1 MDVNALIYLAF
12 VVEEGSFQAA
22 SRKLRVP
29 NSTLSRHISALEK
42 SLNVQLLNRT
52 TRRLSLTEA
61 GEDIF
66 PSCQKMAEVYRRVLD
81 ITLEASSQ
89 PHGLLRVTAP
99 VTAGRVFL
107 SRWLAQFS
115 RRFPEIVVEAHF
127 SDEEEDMVERRIDVA
142 VRVGPLRSS
151 TLISRPLATTSRIV
165 CASPAFVAA
174 HPMPVVQA
182 LSGMPA
188 VVFARAAETGHWR
201 LNCQGET
208 IEVSVQPR
216 LVFNDMT
223 SVLEAAAAGGGIALV
238 PAFVANTYLI
248 SGSLTHI
255 VPSWS
260 GEAAPFHLVYLRRDN
275 LPTKTK
281 LLIAHIL
288 ESARAEAGLFAS
300 LKD

>member
-1 MDVNALIYLAF
+1 MDVNALIYFAF

-22 SRKLRVP
+22 ARKLRVP
-29 NSTLSRHISALEK
+29 NSTLSRHISALEAA
-42 SLNVQLLNRT
+42 LDVQLLNRT
-52 TRRLSLTEA
+52 TRRLSMTEA
-61 GEDIF
+61 GENIF
-66 PSCQKMAEVYRRVLD
+66 PSCQKMAEEYRSVLD
-81 ITLEASSQ
+81 ITQEASSQ

-99 VTAGRVFL
+99 VAAGRVFL
-107 SRWLAQFS
+107 ARWLAQFS
-115 RRFPEIVVEAHF
+115 QRFPEIVLDVFF

-142 VRVGPLRSS
+142 VRVGSLRSS

-165 CASPAFVAA
+165 CASPEFVAA
-174 HPMPVVQA
+174 HPVFVAQD
-182 LSGMPA
+182 LSGMSA
-188 VVFARAAETGHWR
+188 VIFARASEVGHWR

-223 SVLEAAAAGGGIALV
+223 SVLEAAAASGGIALV
-238 PAFVANTYLI
+238 PAFVANSYLRN
-248 SGSLTHI
+248 GSLMHI

-281 LLIAHIL
+281 LLIAHFL
-288 ESARAEAGLFAS
+288 ECAATEAGLFAS
-300 LKD
+300 LND